1 MKMNEEIILDE
12 DQKNQLEELSEQFKS
27 VRDELS
33 SIDKEKKA
41 LSSILKTMMQDFGVT
56 KYISD
61 SNISISMSTRQN
73 ISFDEDK
80 LISLCKS
87 WNIDGLVKK
96 KEYVDM
102 DVLERVLYNDTSL
115 REQVKQVQIVKP
127 DIVTLKCTQK
137 KPLNE

>member
-27 VRDELS
+27 VCDEFS
-33 SIDKEKKA
+33 SIDNKKKA